1 MYTIISLKMYSFING
16 EKRRRKGGGFNAF
29 ICSNITYQYICT
41 TLSKDSKFTGNMD
54 LILQKTKLTS
64 VQIPINNNNGNSSP
78 TTNYTHLQC
87 PSILQH
93 KYISTLWLHNN
104 GNIHTFAHY
113 HPSPNGKKHFVIITT
128 GNS

>member
-64 VQIPINNNNGNSSP
+64 VQIPINNNNGNSES
-78 TTNYTHLQC
+78 NYQL
-87 PSILQH
+87 
-93 KYISTLWLHNN
+93 
-104 GNIHTFAHY
+104 HTFTMSIY
-113 HPSPNGKKHFVIITT
+113 SITQIHFNTLAT
-128 GNS
+128 

>member
-64 VQIPINNNNGNSSP
+64 VQIPINNNNRNSRVQLP
-78 TTNYTHLQC
+78 ITHIYNVHLFYNTNTFQHFGYITMETFTHLLIITNLQMEV
-87 PSILQH
+87 SIL
-93 KYISTLWLHNN
+93 S
-104 GNIHTFAHY
+104 
-113 HPSPNGKKHFVIITT
+113 
-128 GNS
+128 